1 MKFDFNNLMQGLA
14 GNMSEQNS
22 EEIQNEYKEY
32 LLDDEVVE
40 NGYKLIRDSI
50 IFTNIRILFVDRQGA
65 TGKKVSFKSIFLSQ
79 IVNVEMETAGFGLD
93 DSEITVTYLENI
105 YLKPRQ
111 EKLKTQKFEF
121 PKNTEI
127 TGLYKYLFQLA
138 YANRQNI
145 NQNI

>member
-14 GNMSEQNS
+14 GNMSEQNVDD
-22 EEIQNEYKEY
+22 IQKEYKNY
-32 LLDDEVVE
+32 LLEDEVVE
-40 NGYKLIRDSI
+40 SGYKLIRDSI
-50 IFTNIRILFVDRQGA
+50 IFTNIRILFIDKQGA

-93 DSEITVTYLENI
+93 DSEITITYLKNI
-105 YLKPRQ
+105 FLKPRE
-111 EKLKTQKFEF
+111 EKLKKQKFEF

-127 TGLYKYLFQLA
+127 TDLYKYLFQLA
-138 YANRQNI
+138 YTNRESI